1 MEEKDAK
8 NKSAN
13 KNGKAAQLY
22 NRHMGEF
29 RKIIWPSRE
38 ELMKQTVTVIGLSL
52 IVGAIIWGYDE
63 IFEHL
68 YNALITFVK

>member
-1 MEEKDAK
+1 MEEKNTKNVTVKEKGAAK
-8 NKSAN
+8 
-13 KNGKAAQLY
+13 QFL
-22 NRHMGEF
+22 NRHMGEY

-38 ELMKQTVTVIGLSL
+38 ELLKQTITVICLSL

-68 YNALITFVK
+68 YRALISLVK